1 MPTGIFLINEKNELV
16 ELEET
21 DFQSEDIFQELLEN
35 YPNLLSGKLINPE
48 EPRSWLLVD
57 REVGVPGEEDGGN
70 RWSLD
75 HLFLDQDGIPTL
87 VEVKRSSDTR
97 IRREVVGQM
106 FDYAANAIT
115 YWPIEQII
123 SILETRCENTNE
135 DPEQLIRNAFDTDY
149 ETYWDQVKTNL
160 TAGKIRMIFLADEIP
175 IELKRIVEFVNE
187 QMDPATV
194 LALEIKQYKSDGLQT
209 LVPSIYGNTSEAQKR
224 KSSSYSR
231 RDNWTKERFF
241 KVLSEDAPE
250 KEVQVARKLF
260 NWAQQKADNIW
271 FGKGKTRGSFVPQFF
286 RNDIKHQAFAVW
298 TSSEV
303 EIYFQWYANKQPF
316 NSKDLRLELLKKLN
330 KITDVN
336 IPESNI
342 TKRPTIPFT
351 NLTDDENL
359 NHFFTVYEWY
369 ISKIENV

>member
-1 MPTGIFLINEKNELV
+1 MASGIFLINSKDKLI
-16 ELEET
+16 ELEEST
-21 DFQSEDIFQELLEN
+21 FENEDIFQELLEN
-35 YPNLLSGKLINPE
+35 YPNLLAGKLINPD

-57 REVGVPGEEDGGN
+57 REVGIPGEEDGGN

-123 SILETRCENTNE
+123 SIFESRCEYVNE
-135 DPEQLIRNAFDTDY
+135 DPEQLIRNLYDTDY

-175 IELKRIVEFVNE
+175 TELKRIVEFVNE

-209 LVPSIYGNTSEAQKR
+209 LVPTIYGNTSEAQKR
-224 KSSSYSR
+224 KGTSYSKR
-231 RDNWTKERFF
+231 KKWNEGKFF
-241 KVLSEDAPE
+241 KDAKDRLETDKVKKIRSLYSWVKE
-250 KEVQVARKLF
+250 KESHITWGTGSQ
-260 NWAQQKADNIW
+260 
-271 FGKGKTRGSFVPQFF
+271 RGSFNP
-286 RNDIKHQAFAVW
+286 K
-298 TSSEV
+298 
-303 EIYFQWYANKQPF
+303 F
-316 NSKDLRLELLKKLN
+316 NHVSQKS
-330 KITDVN
+330 V
-336 IPESNI
+336 
-342 TKRPTIPFT
+342 
-351 NLTDDENL
+351 
-359 NHFFTVYEWY
+359 FTVYSDGTLQLNFGWLNEPNESAKYAEQLGERLNEEIKHFPISSNYMDEY
-369 ISKIENV
+369 ISIPIEDWKSHLTEFINILEEVLFQN